1 MERDD
6 ISEWMVDQGSEGAFL
21 ADGFE
26 DAFVGCV
33 DIFGAD
39 GVMAVYDEEKCIE
52 ILMTDNDWTAEDAIE
67 RFEHDVLAGRSNT
80 KSPVFIKFHPDQVL

>member
-6 ISEWMVDQGSEGAFL
+6 IKEWMGDQGSEGAFL

-33 DIFGAD
+33 DVFGVD
-39 GVMAVYDEEKCIE
+39 GVLAVYDEEKYME
-52 ILMTDNDWTAEDAIE
+52 ILMIKNEWTADEAIE
-67 RFEHDVLAGRSNT
+67 WFEYSTLAGRSDPRD
-80 KSPVFIKFHPDQVL
+80 PVFIKFHPDQVA